1 MLKLGFFS
9 AILPDLSLE
18 QVLAFAAEQRVA
30 VVELAAWPHQK
41 AERRYA
47 GVTHVD
53 VDKLADARKALSGS
67 GVRCSA
73 LGYYPNLLSPDPAE
87 ATLAR
92 EHLPRVLH
100 AAAELGIDL
109 VNTFL
114 GRDPRRSVEDNLKL
128 VGDVWPPLLELAGKL
143 RVRIGI
149 ENCPMWFTAD
159 EWPGGKNLMTTPALW
174 RTVFTQLNAPHLG
187 LNYDPSHFAWMRMD
201 YLKPLRHFT
210 DRLFHIHAK
219 DVRVD
224 LDLFDE
230 HGPMAHPLTYHRPK
244 LPGLGDIHW
253 GRFFSV
259 LTDVGYAGAVCVEVE
274 DRAYEGS
281 LDDRKAAIA
290 QSLRYLRNVCPA

>member
-1 MLKLGFFS
+1 MLQLGFFS
-9 AILPDLSLE
+9 AILPDLSLP
-18 QVLAFAAEQRVA
+18 QVLDFALSQNVA

-41 AERRYA
+41 AERRYS

-53 VDKLADARKALSGS
+53 VDRLAEARAALGNS

-73 LGYYPNLLSPDPAE
+73 LGYYPNLLSPDAAE
-87 ATLAR
+87 AALAR
-92 EHLPRVLH
+92 EHLQRVIH
-100 AAAELGIDL
+100 AAAELGIGV

-114 GRDPRRSVEDNLKL
+114 GRDHRRSVEDNLAL
-128 VGDVWPPLLELAGKL
+128 VGDVWPPLLELAERRG
-143 RVRIGI
+143 VRLGI

-159 EWPGGKNLMTTPALW
+159 EWPGGKNLMTTPAIW
-174 RTVFTQLNAPHLG
+174 RKVFAQLRSPQLG

-201 YLKPLRHFT
+201 YLKPLRQFT
-210 DRLFHIHAK
+210 DRIVHLHAK

-244 LPGLGDIHW
+244 LPGLGDIDW

-259 LTDVGYAGAVCVEVE
+259 LTDIGYRGAVCVEVE
-274 DRAYEGS
+274 DRAYEAS

-290 QSLRYLRNVCPA
+290 QSLRYLRNFCP